1 MGVRDRIFH
10 MGKNDGNPDLVCEKR
25 VTSLDARY
33 FFMLTKLTYEKSLS
47 ELHPDQARH
56 FLHGLIWF

>member
-1 MGVRDRIFH
+1 

-33 FFMLTKLTYEKSLS
+33 FFMLIKLTFEKKVFQNCIQIR
-47 ELHPDQARH
+47 PDIFCMA
-56 FLHGLIWF
+56 